1 MDSQNAQAIVLP
13 NPNVPMPIKVLYRL
27 LANCHTGSLEIKV
40 GQNKYL
46 IQAEQR
52 GPSASITIFHPLN
65 MIKRFSRDGE
75 LGFAESYMNGDWE
88 SDDLSALLYWGAL
101 NLESLFDSLQANPLV
116 KWFNR
121 IRHLKRRNSEKGS
134 KRNISA
140 HYDLGNDFYQLWL
153 DASMTYSSA
162 LFSLPNDS
170 LEEAQDRKYLRLLE
184 SLDAKR
190 GDHILEVG
198 CGWGGFAEFAAKRGM
213 RVTGLTLSTEQLKW
227 AKKRI
232 EKAGLSNLV
241 ELKLCDYRH
250 EQGIY
255 DHIVSIEMFEA
266 VGESYWPS
274 YFKMLFERLKPNGK
288 AAIQVITIDEDYC
301 DYYRNHVDFIQLYIF
316 PGGMLPSPK
325 VFTEQADKAGMQVSQ
340 AQDYCHDYELTLVR
354 WHQKFNSVIG
364 QVKALGYD
372 DRFIRMWRYYL
383 SYCEAGFR
391 TEHTGVY
398 QYVLTKPE

>member
-1 MDSQNAQAIVLP
+1 MDSQNAQAIALP
-13 NPNVPMPIKVLYRL
+13 DPNVPMPIKVLYRL
-27 LANCHTGSLEIKV
+27 LANCHIGSLEIIV
-40 GQNKYL
+40 GHKKYV

-52 GPSASITIFHPLN
+52 GPSASITILHPLN

-88 SDDLSALLYWGAL
+88 SDDLSVLLYWGAL
-101 NLESLFDSLQANPLV
+101 NLESLFDTLQANLLV

-153 DASMTYSSA
+153 DSSMTYSSA

-198 CGWGGFAEFAAKRGM
+198 CGWGGFAEFAARRGM

-227 AKKRI
+227 AKQRI
-232 EKAGLSNLV
+232 EKAGFSEQV

-250 EQGIY
+250 EQGVY

-288 AAIQVITIDEDYC
+288 AAIQVITIDDDYF
-301 DYYRNHVDFIQLYIF
+301 DYYRKHVDFIQLYIF

-325 VFTEQADKAGMQVSQ
+325 IFTQHADKAGLKINQ
-340 AQDYCHDYELTLVR
+340 AQNFCHDYELTLVR
-354 WHQKFNSVIG
+354 WHQKFNSVIE